1 MRSSRGGGFAT
12 RLDRGRIGAFA
23 GIIVVALG
31 VAAFYQ
37 PTPAPTAPFAAIA
50 AEGDGIAAGA
60 SLNAFGASHEVRVRV
75 ALPEQ
80 RVEFPV
86 QVGGEIESL
95 SYEWIRERDS
105 VGEDIPQPLS
115 GNGFVAP
122 RRPGFYHLAIER
134 GTARQILPE
143 PTLVVLVPFSRKVGS
158 VLNGYRIGTYIAERF
173 RQHDHPAGFVEIG
186 AGDVDL
192 KVSEHLKLGDFIT
205 HDHQDDVWPKYV
217 ALNPRLLDKLELVLA
232 KLGARAR
239 MTNANEDASAEEAA
253 AGVAFDVHSGY
264 RTPAH
269 NGGVWLAASD
279 SRHEYGDAA
288 DLAIDADGDGRVT
301 LRDEILV
308 AKAVDEVEAEH
319 PELVGGLGLY
329 TSNRYSTPYVHID
342 ARGTRSRWR
351 G

>member
-1 MRSSRGGGFAT
+1 MILGRGAKFAT
-12 RLDRGRIGAFA
+12 RIDRARVSAFA
-23 GIIVVALG
+23 AIIAAALG
-31 VAAFYQ
+31 VAAFYS
-37 PTPAPTAPFAAIA
+37 PAPAPTAPFAAIVG
-50 AEGDGIAAGA
+50 EGIAAGA

-86 QVGGEIESL
+86 QVGGDIESL
-95 SYEWIRERDS
+95 AYEWIREGDS
-105 VGEDIPQPLS
+105 VGVDLPQALDGP
-115 GNGFVAP
+115 GFTAP

-134 GTARQILPE
+134 GASRQILPE

-158 VLNGYRIGTYIAERF
+158 MLNGYRIGTYVAERF
-173 RQHDHPAGFVEIG
+173 AQHDHPPGFVEVHQ
-186 AGDVDL
+186 ADVDL
-192 KVSEHLKLGDFIT
+192 KVSEHLRLGDFIT
-205 HDHQDDVWPKYV
+205 HDQQDNVWPKYV

-232 KLGARAR
+232 KLGEHAR
-239 MTNANEDASAEEAA
+239 MSSANTDGSEEA
-253 AGVAFDVHSGY
+253 GGDVAFDVHSGY

-269 NGGVWLAASD
+269 NDGVWRAATD

-301 LRDEILV
+301 IRDELLV
-308 AKAVDEVEAEH
+308 ARAVEEVEAEH

-329 TSNRYSTPYVHID
+329 TSGRYNTPYVHID

>member
-1 MRSSRGGGFAT
+1 MILGPGASLAARV
-12 RLDRGRIGAFA
+12 DRGRASAFSA
-23 GIIVVALG
+23 IVVAGLG
-31 VAAFYQ
+31 VAAFYN

-50 AEGDGIAAGA
+50 GEGGVAAGA

-86 QVGGEIESL
+86 QVGGDIESL
-95 SYEWIRERDS
+95 TYEWIRDRDS
-105 VGEDIPQPLS
+105 VGDDLPQPLS
-115 GNGFVAP
+115 GAGFTAP

-134 GTARQILPE
+134 GTSRQILPE

-158 VLNGYRIGTYIAERF
+158 MLNGYRIGTYVAERF
-173 RQHDHPAGFVEIG
+173 AQHDHPPGFVEVRE
-186 AGDVDL
+186 GDVDL
-192 KVSEHLKLGDFIT
+192 RVSEHLRLGDFIT
-205 HDHQDDVWPKYV
+205 HDHQDEVWPKYV

-232 KLGARAR
+232 KLGGHAR
-239 MTNANEDASAEEAA
+239 MSAANTDGSLEEAA
-253 AGVAFDVHSGY
+253 GDVSFDVHSGY

-269 NGGVWLAASD
+269 NNGVWLAATD

-301 LRDEILV
+301 LNDQFLV
-308 AKAVDEVEAEH
+308 ARAVDEVEAEH

-329 TSNRYSTPYVHID
+329 VSGRYNTPYVHID

>member
-1 MRSSRGGGFAT
+1 MRLGRGVQLAT
-12 RLDRGRIGAFA
+12 TIDRTRVAAFA
-23 GIIVVALG
+23 AIILAGAG

-50 AEGDGIAAGA
+50 GEGDPVNAGP

-75 ALPEQ
+75 TLPEQ

-86 QVGGEIESL
+86 QVGGDIESL

-105 VGEDIPQPLS
+105 VGEDLPQPLT
-115 GNGFVAP
+115 GAGFVAP

-134 GTARQILPE
+134 GATRQILPQ
-143 PTLVVLVPFSRKVGS
+143 PTLVVLVPFSRKVGGT
-158 VLNGYRIGTYIAERF
+158 LNGYRIGTYVAERIT
-173 RQHDHPAGFVEIG
+173 QHDRPDGFVEVNE
-186 AGDVDL
+186 ADLDL
-192 KVSEHLKLGDFIT
+192 KVSDHLRLGDFVT
-205 HDHQDDVWPKYV
+205 HDQQDNVWPKYV

-239 MTNANEDASAEEAA
+239 MTAANTDGSNEEPAD
-253 AGVAFDVHSGY
+253 VAFDVHSGY

-269 NGGVWLAASD
+269 NRNVWRAATD

-288 DLAIDADGDGRVT
+288 DLAIDADGDGRIT
-301 LRDEILV
+301 LRDELLV
-308 AKAVDEVEAEH
+308 ARAVDEVEAEH

-329 TSNRYSTPYVHID
+329 TSGRYNTPYVHID

>member
-1 MRSSRGGGFAT
+1 MRSIRGAQFAT
-12 RLDRGRIGAFA
+12 RFDRGRISAFA
-23 GIIVVALG
+23 AIIVAGLG
-31 VAAFYQ
+31 VVAFYR

-50 AEGDGIAAGA
+50 GEGVAAGA

-86 QVGGEIESL
+86 QVGGDIESL
-95 SYEWIRERDS
+95 SYEWIRDRDS
-105 VGEDIPQPLS
+105 VGEDLPRPL
-115 GNGFVAP
+115 NGPGFMAP
-122 RRPGFYHLAIER
+122 HRPGFYHLAIER
-134 GTARQILPE
+134 GTSRQILAE
-143 PTLVVLVPFSRKVGS
+143 PTLIVLVPFSRKVGS
-158 VLNGYRIGTYIAERF
+158 MLNGYRIGTYVAERF
-173 RQHDHPAGFVEIG
+173 AEHDHPAGFVEVHQD
-186 AGDVDL
+186 DVDL
-192 KVSEHLKLGDFIT
+192 KVSEHLRLGDFIT
-205 HDHQDDVWPKYV
+205 HDQQDDVWPKYV

-239 MTNANEDASAEEAA
+239 MTAANMDGSAEEAA
-253 AGVAFDVHSGY
+253 GDVSFDVHSGY

-269 NGGVWLAASD
+269 NNGVWLAASD

-301 LRDEILV
+301 LRDELLV
-308 AKAVDEVEAEH
+308 SHAVDEVEAEH

-329 TSNRYSTPYVHID
+329 TSGRYNTPYVHID